1 MTIDVDQLVSD
12 MLARNLACAQVRNS
26 RMQQQSVAAAS
37 PPQPSVAKPS
47 KPKREPKPHKPPVSQ
62 PRYEVVTMLTRSE
75 LMALERLARE
85 WGLTPGEALR
95 WAWQAYA
102 EEADCRRDG

>member
-1 MTIDVDQLVSD
+1 
-12 MLARNLACAQVRNS
+12 
-26 RMQQQSVAAAS
+26 
-37 PPQPSVAKPS
+37 
-47 KPKREPKPHKPPVSQ
+47 
-62 PRYEVVTMLTRSE
+62 MLTRSE